1 VHRNPLKSGRG
12 REEVSMESALVSRE
26 TPMEFFRMQL
36 SRAMEHQRVSTSAFT
51 EWYLVNLLA
60 ACVRGDALPQ
70 AEAGYDE
77 TPLSLLY
84 VRAIQAS
91 RAERGRL
98 LRSLGDT
105 ALFVSGF
112 FADSLP
118 RHLVDL
124 HYYRVLGGRA
134 YARLGMEDG
143 AVAPGVFQEL
153 GRRFMEF
160 VDLLQEVSDASRLG
174 VPTSTVKLYERWL
187 ETGSRRAALL
197 LARDGILPLQPGSGV
212 AH

>member
-1 VHRNPLKSGRG
+1 
-12 REEVSMESALVSRE
+12 MEHALVSRE

-36 SRAMEHQRVSTSAFT
+36 ARAMEHQKVSTSAFT

-70 AEAGYDE
+70 SEPGYDE
-77 TPLSLLY
+77 APLSLLY
-84 VRAIQAS
+84 VRAMQAS

-98 LRSLGDT
+98 LRALGDT

-112 FADSLP
+112 FSDSLP

-124 HYYRVLGGRA
+124 HYYRLLGERA
-134 YARLGMEDG
+134 YARLGLEDG
-143 AVAPGVFQEL
+143 TAMVPGVFQEL
-153 GRRFMEF
+153 GERFMEF
-160 VDLLQEVSDASRLG
+160 ADLLQEVSDASRLG

-187 ETGSRRAALL
+187 ETGSRRAAFL
-197 LARDGILPLQPGSGV
+197 LAQEGVLPLLPGSEG